1 MTQHLRN
8 CYLNNFAEIK
18 SFVFKKFDKQNL
30 FQLACADITERFNLT
45 LFMGTILLVGVVQA
59 GSLWREMI
67 HGFTYT
73 IMGMIVCESTADWIK
88 HAFITKFNHIDAAVY
103 ADYTRILRKD
113 VLSSRRDL
121 SLMDRT
127 VAITRRVGL
136 SQIPLTCVF
145 LRYIWLIF
153 ERTKQLA
160 QGPKPGGDPTSCPPA
175 KSSS

>member
-1 MTQHLRN
+1 MLSY
-8 CYLNNFAEIK
+8 C
-18 SFVFKKFDKQNL
+18 S
-30 FQLACADITERFNLT
+30 
-45 LFMGTILLVGVVQA
+45 
-59 GSLWREMI
+59 
-67 HGFTYT
+67 
-73 IMGMIVCESTADWIK
+73 
-88 HAFITKFNHIDAAVY
+88 KFNHIDAAVY

-153 ERTKQLA
+153 ENTTVRKYLLSMSTGDASNQWAIYSIATGTILSLLLLKVFPAIENIGSTLVLSGLLDVISTVTISPALA
-160 QGPKPGGDPTSCPPA
+160 NAVLSLLVYIVTGDNLGAVTS
-175 KSSS
+175 